1 MALAV
6 VCLFLIAE
14 GTKVFNYWWLA
25 VWLGDG
31 NGSPVCIRTIYRQQ
45 GGMVVRLVSVLHVVC
60 LFLIAEGTN
69 VAVHLG

>member
-1 MALAV
+1 MDHEEQEEGAVGTNTYQYYVQAAGGYGMALAV

-31 NGSPVCIRTIYRQQ
+31 NGSA
-45 GGMVVRLVSVLHVVC
+45 VSSG
-60 LFLIAEGTN
+60 FF
-69 VAVHLG
+69 